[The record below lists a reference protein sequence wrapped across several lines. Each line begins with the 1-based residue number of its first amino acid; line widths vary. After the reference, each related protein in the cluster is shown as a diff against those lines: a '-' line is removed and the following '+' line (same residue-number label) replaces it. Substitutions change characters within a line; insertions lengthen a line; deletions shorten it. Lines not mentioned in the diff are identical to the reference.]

1 MVASGAPESNMRKK
15 KDKNAVVGTI
25 EIPED
30 PFDCIRGYKEE
41 VARLKSV
48 AAAVRDIVTGN
59 VRFGQLPA
67 GIMLSG
73 DPGMGKTTMARAF
86 AKATGLA
93 CVGTNAPLS
102 LDIIHELY
110 ETAKTVAPAVILI
123 DDVDKILPEE
133 TTLGDTGYAS
143 DESRAALKE
152 LISQL
157 DGLVKADKVITVMT
171 TNAYSAIDD
180 ALKRPGRVD
189 VHIPIG
195 LPTDE
200 DRRDILSYYMG
211 QYGGAFDKSLVD
223 VVTKKT
229 YALSC
234 SALRT
239 IVNDVWLQNYNAYS
253 NGAGAAVNW
262 ADCFQRR
269 ILEFRGDG
277 LLKRSVSNEDDYW
290 RICYHEAG
298 HAVVEYYLTKT
309 TSDVCVLQVSGSDAG
324 GWTFAREDDGT
335 KKMWGEEECKSEIAV
350 ALAGMAAEM
359 EKYGKHSLGASSD
372 IAHAR
377 GIVSEMMFCDVPYSN
392 FENAVPLTPGI
403 HFTEPTT
410 MTVKAKMD
418 LRVNFSAML
427 SEGVETARKTIAAHR
442 ERFEALARHLHDYGT
457 ASGETVE
464 QILKE

>member
-1 MVASGAPESNMRKK
+1 MRKK
-15 KDKNAVVGTI
+15 KDKNANVGVVN
-25 EIPED
+25 IPDD

-59 VRFGQLPA
+59 VRFGQLPT

-73 DPGMGKTTMARAF
+73 DPGMGKTTMAMAF
-86 AKATGLA
+86 AKATGLT

-102 LDIIHELY
+102 LEIIHELY
-110 ETAKTVAPAVILI
+110 ETAKSVAPAIVLI

-133 TTLGDTGYAS
+133 TTLGDSGYAS

-157 DGLVKADKVITVMT
+157 DGLSKADRVITVMT
-171 TNAYSAIDD
+171 TNAYGTIDD

-195 LPTDE
+195 LPTDG
-200 DRRDILSYYMG
+200 DRKEILSYYMG
-211 QYGGAFDKSLVD
+211 QYGGAFDSSLVD

-229 YALSC
+229 YGLSC
-234 SALRT
+234 STIRT

-253 NGAGAAVNW
+253 NGAGATINW

-335 KKMWGEEECKSEIAV
+335 KKMWGEEECKAEIAV

-359 EKYGKHSLGASSD
+359 EKYGKHSLGAVSD
-372 IAHAR
+372 LVHAR

-392 FENAVPLTPGI
+392 FENAVPLVPGI
-403 HFTEPTT
+403 HYTDSTT
-410 MTVKAKMD
+410 ITVKAKMD
-418 LRVNFSAML
+418 LKKSFSAML
-427 SEGVETARKTIAAHR
+427 AEGVEVARNTIAAHR
-442 ERFEALARHLHDYGT
+442 EKFEALARHLHDYGT